1 MSLLSSSSSLL
12 LFIMR
17 VTLSFQDIV
26 EMNCEDDDGRDPL
39 PKKLPFSKMGMYELS
54 TKWW

>member
-1 MSLLSSSSSLL
+1 
-12 LFIMR
+12 MR